1 VRRDEVAV
9 YDCRCWNDRR
19 SDDGEDMRRQ
29 LREWFGTSWPHTS
42 ATRIRS
48 SRRKTGSTHR
58 RLHHCC
64 ERARCEPRVQSRC
77 RKLRPR
83 RSTAAPD
90 FRALH
95 SFTDGLSRIHKT
107 LLLTFVSYHARS
119 LRIALTRAAH
129 LRNTQVDACGIENSR
144 KLTVLR

>member
-1 VRRDEVAV
+1 MAV
-9 YDCRCWNDRR
+9 YDCRCWNGRR
-19 SDDGEDMRRQ
+19 SDDGEDSLGRQ
-29 LREWFGTSWPHTS
+29 LREWFGTSWLHTS
-42 ATRIRS
+42 ATKIRS
-48 SRRKTGSTHR
+48 RRRKTGSTHR

-64 ERARCEPRVQSRC
+64 ERARREPRVRSKC

-83 RSTAAPD
+83 RSTAAQD

-95 SFTDGLSRIHKT
+95 SFTDALSRIHKK
-107 LLLTFVSYHARS
+107 LLLTFLSYHARS

-129 LRNTQVDACGIENSR
+129 LRDTQIDACGIENSR

>member
-1 VRRDEVAV
+1 MRRDEAAV

-19 SDDGEDMRRQ
+19 SDDGEDSLGRQ

-42 ATRIRS
+42 VTRILVIRS
-48 SRRKTGSTHR
+48 RRRKTGST
-58 RLHHCC
+58 HHCC
-64 ERARCEPRVQSRC
+64 ERARCELRVQSKC

-95 SFTDGLSRIHKT
+95 SFTDGLSRIHKK
-107 LLLTFVSYHARS
+107 LLLTFLSYHARS

-129 LRNTQVDACGIENSR
+129 LRNAQMDTCGIENSR
-144 KLTVLR
+144 KFTVL